1 VATMLLP
8 SRSMFALSRAAT
20 VTTVFILRR
29 VASTVLLATT
39 VLSSRE
45 DMVVLSREDM
55 VVLSRE
61 GMAVLSR
68 EDTVV
73 LSREDSVVL
82 SREDSV
88 VLGAVMVV
96 TRVATPAN
104 LHTSIDSKRDGSGS
118 VLHFVVWFQIPT
130 AIAMW
135 NMV

>member
-1 VATMLLP
+1 MLLP
-8 SRSMFALSRAAT
+8 SKSMFALSRAAT

-29 VASTVLLATT
+29 VALTILLATT

-45 DMVVLSREDM
+45 DMVVLSRED
-55 VVLSRE
+55 
-61 GMAVLSR
+61 
-68 EDTVV
+68 T
-73 LSREDSVVL
+73 VVL

-96 TRVATPAN
+96 TRVATLAN
-104 LHTSIDSKRDGSGS
+104 LHTSTDSKRDGSGS
-118 VLHFVVWFQIPT
+118 VLHFMVWFQVPT

>member
-1 VATMLLP
+1 MLLP

-20 VTTVFILRR
+20 VATVFILRR

-39 VLSSRE
+39 VLS
-45 DMVVLSREDM
+45 SREDM

-82 SREDSV
+82 
-88 VLGAVMVV
+88 GAVMVV
-96 TRVATPAN
+96 TRVATLAN
-104 LHTSIDSKRDGSGS
+104 LHTGTGSKRDGSGS
-118 VLHFVVWFQIPT
+118 VLHFMVWFQVPT

>member
-1 VATMLLP
+1 
-8 SRSMFALSRAAT
+8 
-20 VTTVFILRR
+20 VFILRR

-39 VLSSRE
+39 VLS
-45 DMVVLSREDM
+45 SREDM

-118 VLHFVVWFQIPT
+118 VLHFVVWVQIPT